1 MPERLAL
8 HGGAPVR
15 DDFLVFGKPCIGEA
29 EIEELL
35 DTVRSGWLG
44 TGPKTR
50 RFEEMF
56 AEYIGVQHAV
66 AVSSCTG
73 ALFLA
78 LRVLG
83 IGPGDEVI
91 TTPLT
96 FVATANVI
104 QHVGARPVFVDVDPN
119 TGLIDVGRIP
129 AAVTSRT
136 RAILPVH
143 LYGGPCDMETIRSI
157 ADQSGLRVIGDA
169 AHAIEAAW
177 RDRKVGAQGDLA
189 CFSFYATKNIC
200 TGEGGMVTTDDDHLA
215 ARLRTLRLHGLSS
228 DAWKRFGKPG
238 HAVYEAIEVGYKQN
252 LTDMQ
257 ASLGLHQL
265 SRVER
270 NLERRADIW
279 RRYDEAF
286 ADSQE
291 LDRPSTNVEN
301 GRHALHIYALNLRL
315 DRLSVDRAGFVS
327 ALQAENVGCG
337 IHYTPVHLH
346 PIYREEF
353 GYVEGDFP
361 RAERAGAATL
371 SLPLSPCL
379 TGQEVDDV
387 IRAVR
392 KVADAYR
399 LGESAPTDPTL
410 HAEGTDNR
418 SRVSH

>member
-1 MPERLAL
+1 MMLPERLAL

-15 DDFLVFGKPCIGEA
+15 NDFLVFGKPCIGEA

-56 AEYIGVQHAV
+56 AEYIGIRHAV

-73 ALFLA
+73 ALFLS

-104 QHVGARPVFVDVDPN
+104 VEVGARPVFVDVDPN
-119 TGLIDVGRIP
+119 TGLIDVDGIS
-129 AAVTSRT
+129 AAVTSKT

-143 LYGGPCDMETIRSI
+143 LHGRPCDMEGIRAI
-157 ADQSGLRVIGDA
+157 ADKNGLRVIGDA

-177 RDRKVGAQGDLA
+177 RDRKVGALGDLA
-189 CFSFYATKNIC
+189 CFSFYATKNVC
-200 TGEGGMVTTDDDHLA
+200 TGEGGMVTTDDGQVA
-215 ARLRTLRLHGLSS
+215 ARLRTLSLHGLSS
-228 DAWKRFGKPG
+228 DAWQRFGKRG
-238 HAVYEAIEVGYKQN
+238 RAVYEAVEVGYKQN

-257 ASLGLHQL
+257 AALGIHQL

-270 NLERRADIW
+270 NLERRVDIW
-279 RRYDEAF
+279 RRYHEAF
-286 ADSQE
+286 ADLRE
-291 LDRPSTNVEN
+291 LDRPTAKVEN

-315 DRLSVDRAGFVS
+315 DRLSVDRVDFVE
-327 ALQAENVGCG
+327 ALQAENIGSG
-337 IHYTPVHLH
+337 IHYTPVHLQ
-346 PIYREEF
+346 PVYREAF

-361 RAERAGAATL
+361 HAERTGAATL

-379 TGQEVDDV
+379 TDQDVDDV
-387 IRAVR
+387 ISAVH
-392 KVADAYR
+392 KVTDAYR
-399 LGESAPTDPTL
+399 LSESAGYRL
-410 HAEGTDNR
+410 SS
-418 SRVSH
+418 SRGRHG